1 MKLLLVLFL
10 FLFSNLAFS
19 QIEKNADDNFINLTN
34 DIKGK
39 QKPLNN
45 QKPVNNVETDKEI
58 DKKSENE
65 TKKIKPVKIGKLEMP
80 SLGSIGVET
89 SLNKKIGLNL
99 WSNITAKNA
108 IKYINLLPNKS
119 SSRSY
124 QKFLNQVYAS
134 TSEPPKGNFDEIAEF
149 LKTRLVKLALNGE
162 IDYLVKIVSQLPDSQ
177 KWERWKKWYVIHNFL
192 IKDDLKACRNI
203 SNTMKNYDSTFWKK
217 ANLLCLILQTNLS
230 EANFMYDVMRSQNLL
245 DKTFEILID
254 KILNEKDLENSDF
267 KNKAVKPLNL
277 ILLDIINYPINFDM
291 IKDFGFEY
299 KLQLS
304 NLRYLQPEARALLI
318 DQITTVKD
326 IESDLLIKI
335 YQDIKF
341 ENLNQDDTI
350 KGLNLNPNGLSRAKV
365 WLSSLKIKDSSE
377 KAGFIL
383 KSLLIESNHNN
394 SKIATN
400 LYVPT
405 LISLKTNS
413 LSQSQVQII
422 NHLYNLNN
430 PEKFVDSPFSKM
442 ILNPKNKVWDEK
454 FVSQHN
460 AWNIIN
466 FLDYLEMQSP
476 DITWEDKL
484 NFNLKKVKTTNDKF
498 SLNVSPQDFILS
510 RSISE
515 NIREKNYLKAI
526 LLIGKLIDSTEL
538 QFLNL
543 TTFQEIDMYLTD
555 LDFLILRN
563 EFRNEVLFKK
573 FFYSKELYNE
583 F

>member
-19 QIEKNADDNFINLTN
+19 QIAKNADDNFINLTN

-245 DKTFEILID
+245 DKTFETLID

-267 KNKAVKPLNL
+267 KNKAVTPLNL

-341 ENLNQDDTI
+341 ENLNQDETI
-350 KGLNLNPNGLSRAKV
+350 KSLNLNPNGLSRAKV